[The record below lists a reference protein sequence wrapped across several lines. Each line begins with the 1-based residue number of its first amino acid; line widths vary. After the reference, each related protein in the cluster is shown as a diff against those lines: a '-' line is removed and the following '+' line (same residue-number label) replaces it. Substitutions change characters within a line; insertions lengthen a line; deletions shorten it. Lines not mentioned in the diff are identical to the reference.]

1 VSGVLADLT
10 EIGHALARARA
21 VLAVADREHT
31 SRELYTA
38 LAGVKHEIQTAQAI
52 LGGHPKPEEEPCG

>member
-31 SRELYTA
+31 SRELYVA
-38 LAGVKHEIQTAQAI
+38 LAGAKHEIKTAQEL
-52 LGGHPKPEEEPCG
+52 LGGHPRPEDESCG